1 MSCGICLSVVGV
13 FHSMISSSIH
23 VIENGRISFLCLHT
37 IPLCICTFLYP
48 FSVEGHL
55 GYLHS
60 LALVNGAAINVGLQK
75 PLQCTD
81 FSSFAYMPRSG
92 ITRSQGSSIFNFLK
106 NFHTVFHND
115 CANLQ
120 SHLLCAT
127 VPFSPR
133 PHQHLLSFFLLK
145 WGAIAFWFWFA
156 LLWWLAM
163 LNIFSYLIIIII
175 IILLLR
181 FAIESLYILY
191 ISP

>member
-1 MSCGICLSVVGV
+1 MQKVLRQDQAQWIPMQSSVTG
-13 FHSMISSSIH
+13 HS
-23 VIENGRISFLCLHT
+23 EQGLG
-37 IPLCICTFLYP
+37 
-48 FSVEGHL
+48 VEGGRGNWAQIGWEAPEGRVL
-55 GYLHS
+55 LARVETLDFM
-60 LALVNGAAINVGLQK
+60 LALFL
-75 PLQCTD
+75 
-81 FSSFAYMPRSG
+81 FWRS
-92 ITRSQGSSIFNFLK
+92 L
-106 NFHTVFHND
+106 HTVFHNGGTNLYSHQQ
-115 CANLQ
+115 CARV
-120 SHLLCAT
+120 S
-127 VPFSPR
+127 FSPR